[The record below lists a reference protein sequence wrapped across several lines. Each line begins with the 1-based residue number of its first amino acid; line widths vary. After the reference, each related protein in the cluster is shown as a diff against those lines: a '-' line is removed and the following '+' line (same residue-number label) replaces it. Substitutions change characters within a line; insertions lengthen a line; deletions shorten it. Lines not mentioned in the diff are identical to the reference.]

1 MLKEWLERNLQE
13 PFFRAEM
20 VKAGINVVERA
31 DQNLGTIKAMAFC
44 GAIYMA
50 FCVFWYAKYIA

>member
-1 MLKEWLERNLQE
+1 MLKEWLERNLQD

-20 VKAGINVVERA
+20 VKAGINVAEGA
-31 DQNLGTIKAMAFC
+31 DKNLGTVSAMAFF

-50 FCVFWYAKYIA
+50 FCVFWYAKYI